1 MPRLEDQYTTPFRN
15 KWFKYRVFTALAV
28 MVGIVAV
35 KVTPG
40 PDNWWELGG
49 AFLATGFVGA
59 LIVCAVI
66 FGRRYTVSWRKGKLT
81 FHRVDKHYW
90 P

>member
-1 MPRLEDQYTTPFRN
+1 MPPLKDQYSTPFRN
-15 KWFKYRVFTALAV
+15 KWFKYSVLAALAL
-28 MVGIVAV
+28 MVAIVAV

-49 AFLATGFVGA
+49 AFLATVFVGG
-59 LIVCAVI
+59 LISGAVA
-66 FGRRYTVSWRKGKLT
+66 FGRRYTVSWREGKLT
-81 FHRVDKHYW
+81 FHRVDRHYF